1 MTKPVNTAV
10 PLVMTALL
18 VACLP
23 APYGVYY
30 RPAYPDAS
38 AQLSGAWCQ
47 GQAGPPAR
55 LTIQG
60 PDGLALTLATE
71 QDAAD
76 TPHAARVLRVN
87 VSLPQGSRFQFL
99 SDSLELDEA
108 ATGRPL
114 RVAALLNVFAVQDST
129 AGDWIDLATQG
140 PTDLAAARQS
150 LVAFP
155 GQTLAT
161 VSVLQGEQPGFSPA
175 RLDVAWPRILL
186 AASPAESLIIGPI
199 QLQAQP
205 PEKVYLNT
213 VYRTRT
219 QLLALDQRVQ
229 NCKTLTPERRCD
241 QIPLGEP
248 TSFREGAGD
257 FAFSGRVWSTTHNA
271 LAALRYDLQLDTRYP
286 GSWRLEG
293 GPVQWVDSTTGAA
306 RTSVI
311 GPMRVYWRYTVPL
324 ATPLRASPEKPT
336 SFRFE
341 IPLQAPEQ
349 ARYVLHLPPYLMNGV
364 RHQFKPVELER
375 RSFDGGLQPFNC

>member
-1 MTKPVNTAV
+1 MMKPVNAAL
-10 PLVMTALL
+10 PLVMATLL
-18 VACLP
+18 TGCLP

-60 PDGLALTLATE
+60 PDGLALTLAAE

-76 TPHAARVLRVN
+76 TPLAARVLRVN

-99 SDSLELDEA
+99 SNSLELDEA
-108 ATGRPL
+108 AAGRPL
-114 RVAALLNVFAVQDST
+114 RVEALLNVFAVRDST

-155 GQTLAT
+155 GQSLAT
-161 VSVLQGEQPGFSPA
+161 VSVLQGEHPGFAPA
-175 RLDVAWPRILL
+175 RLDMAWPRILL
-186 AASPAESLIIGPI
+186 ASSPGESPTTGPI

-205 PEKVYLNT
+205 PEKAYMNT
-213 VYRTRT
+213 VYRTRA
-219 QLLALDQRVQ
+219 QLQALDLRVQ
-229 NCKTLTPERRCD
+229 TCKAQTPERRCD

-248 TSFREGAGD
+248 TSFREGVGE
-257 FAFSGRVWSTTHNA
+257 FGFSGRVWSTSHNA
-271 LAALRYDLQLDTRYP
+271 LTALRYDLELNTRYP
-286 GSWRLEG
+286 GSWRLAG
-293 GPVQWVDSTTGAA
+293 DPFHWIDPTTGTT

-336 SFRFE
+336 SFRIE
-341 IPLQAPEQ
+341 IRLQAPEQ
-349 ARYVLHLPPYLMNGV
+349 PRYVLRLPPYLMNGV